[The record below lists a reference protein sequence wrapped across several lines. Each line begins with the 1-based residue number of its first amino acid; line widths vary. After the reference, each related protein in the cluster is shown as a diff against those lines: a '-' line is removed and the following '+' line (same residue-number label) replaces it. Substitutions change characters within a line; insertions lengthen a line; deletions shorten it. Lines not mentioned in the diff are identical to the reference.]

1 MTLNFLRYIIT
12 IHCYNI
18 IYQKHALSKEKLS
31 NKITINNLHLYQFF
45 AINNILQQRKCAFLS
60 NIKGLHVSNITINTA
75 ISSTN
80 HHSYNTPL
88 YSSLITCAKQAMQYA
103 YCKYSNFKVGSAI
116 ATKDGSIFTGCN
128 VENSS
133 YGATMCAERT
143 AVFKAVSEGNKD
155 FVAIAIVSSNDEFT
169 YPCGMCRQVLSEFN
183 LDLIIVLSQKDQL
196 EVTTLRQLLPHAF
209 ISF

>member
-1 MTLNFLRYIIT
+1 MNNVFV
-12 IHCYNI
+12 NP
-18 IYQKHALSKEKLS
+18 EKPSSRHSTQDMQSYSPL
-31 NKITINNLHLYQFF
+31 
-45 AINNILQQRKCAFLS
+45 
-60 NIKGLHVSNITINTA
+60 IKL
-75 ISSTN
+75 
-80 HHSYNTPL
+80 
-88 YSSLITCAKQAMQYA
+88 AKQTMQYA
-103 YCKYSNFKVGSAI
+103 YCKYSNFQVGCAI
-116 ATKDGSIFTGCN
+116 LTQNGTIFTGCN

-155 FVAIAIVSSNDEFT
+155 FVAIALVSSNDEFT

-183 LDLIIVLSQKDQL
+183 LDLIIVLSKKDQL